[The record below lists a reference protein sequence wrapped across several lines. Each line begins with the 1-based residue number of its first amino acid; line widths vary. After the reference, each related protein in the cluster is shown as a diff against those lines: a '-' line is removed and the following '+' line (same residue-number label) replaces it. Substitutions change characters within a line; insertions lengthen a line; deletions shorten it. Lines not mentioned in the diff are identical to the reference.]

1 MVSDDVIV
9 ASGGGIQVCSPEE
22 NIHRIV
28 AITDVAILDV
38 FVPPYDVNGDRDCTY
53 YDLDGT
59 ENEEAETET
68 ETEEELE
75 ITPESLFTLV
85 EIENSPFECL
95 AMEYRGLKISSVN
108 K

>member
-1 MVSDDVIV
+1 M
-9 ASGGGIQVCSPEE
+9 
-22 NIHRIV
+22 
-28 AITDVAILDV
+28 AILDV
-38 FVPPYDVNGDRDCTY
+38 FVPPYDVNGNRDCTY

-59 ENEEAETET
+59 ENEET
-68 ETEEELE
+68 ETEEELEITE

-85 EIENSPFECL
+85 EIEDSPFECL

>member
-1 MVSDDVIV
+1 VSDDVIV
-9 ASGGGIQVCSPEE
+9 ASDGGIQVCSPEE

-38 FVPPYDVNGDRDCTY
+38 FVPPYDVNGNRDCTY

-59 ENEEAETET
+59 ENEET
-68 ETEEELE
+68 ETEEELEITE

-85 EIENSPFECL
+85 EIEDSPFECL

>member
-1 MVSDDVIV
+1 VIV
-9 ASGGGIQVCSPEE
+9 ASVGGIQVCSPEE

-38 FVPPYDVNGDRDCTY
+38 FVPPYDVNDDRVCTY
-53 YDLDGT
+53 YDLDGG
-59 ENEEAETET
+59 ENEETETET
-68 ETEEELE
+68 ETEEELEITE

-85 EIENSPFECL
+85 EIEDSPFECL
-95 AMEYRGLKISSVN
+95 AMEYRGLKISSGN